1 MWDIDETCGRFLR
14 YFMGKHLST
23 IIKISITVLA
33 LLYVSSQVD
42 LAVTGRR
49 LLQAKLGWVLVGF
62 LLVNGSLVVRA
73 YRWLLL
79 LRGIGETIRFQRLV
93 SLYFAANFFN
103 SVLPSS
109 FSGDVLR
116 AVEAA
121 QDVPAK
127 TAAGTVLVDRATG
140 LLALFMIGLAALPF
154 RPDNFPQTLFW
165 QTTAVCLIGLIVG
178 FVLLEGR
185 LMRKVG
191 RFMPEILQPAWQKV
205 DGVILAVQACGWT
218 AVWQAMGVSIL
229 FNLMQ
234 IGWFAAAGL
243 ALGYQVPFSHYFL
256 VIPFLSLAIL
266 LPSIG
271 GLGIREGLAPLLFAS
286 ARLSSEQAVALTLLV
301 FAIERLSGLLGAPVY
316 IFTTVQRSKRKNLSI
331 NEP

>member
-1 MWDIDETCGRFLR
+1 MR
-14 YFMGKHLST
+14 KHLGT
-23 IIKISITVLA
+23 IIKISITLLA
-33 LLYVSSQVD
+33 LLYVFSQVD
-42 LAVTGRR
+42 LADIGQR
-49 LLQAKLGWVLVGF
+49 LLQANLSWVLVGF
-62 LLVNGSLVVRA
+62 VLVNTSLVVRA

-79 LRGIGETIRFQRLV
+79 LRGIGSPIRFGRLV

-103 SVLPSS
+103 SVLPSG
-109 FSGDVLR
+109 FSGDVIR

-154 RPDNFPQTLFW
+154 RPENFPTTLFW
-165 QTTAVCLIGLIVG
+165 QTTAVCLIGLIGG
-178 FVLLEGR
+178 FVVLEGR
-185 LMRKVG
+185 LVRRLGQLVPK
-191 RFMPEILQPAWQKV
+191 FLQPVWQKV
-205 DGVILAVQACGWT
+205 DGVIVAVQACGWT
-218 AVWQAMGVSIL
+218 AVWQAMGISIL

-286 ARLSSEQAVALTLLV
+286 AGLSREQAIALTLLV
-301 FAIERLSGLLGAPVY
+301 FGIERLSGFLGAPIY
-316 IFTTVQRSKRKNLSI
+316 ILDTLRRSRSNK
-331 NEP
+331 

>member
-1 MWDIDETCGRFLR
+1 MR
-14 YFMGKHLST
+14 KHLGT
-23 IIKISITVLA
+23 LLKIGFTLLA
-33 LLYVSSQVD
+33 LFYVFSQVD
-42 LAVTGRR
+42 VADIGQR
-49 LLQAKLGWVLVGF
+49 LLEAHLGWVLLGF
-62 LLVNGSLVVRA
+62 LLVNASLVVRA

-79 LRGIGETIRFQRLV
+79 LRGIGSPIRFGRLV

-103 SVLPSS
+103 SVLPSG
-109 FSGDVLR
+109 FSGDVIR

-121 QDVPAK
+121 QDVPAE

-154 RPDNFPQTLFW
+154 RPDGFPSSLLW
-165 QTTAVCLIGLIVG
+165 QTTAVCLLGLVGGFIV
-178 FVLLEGR
+178 LEGR
-185 LMRKVG
+185 LVRS
-191 RFMPEILQPAWQKV
+191 FAHFLQPVWKKIE
-205 DGVILAVQACGWT
+205 GVITAVQACGWT

-234 IGWFAAAGL
+234 ISWFAAAGL

-256 VIPFLSLAIL
+256 VTPFLALAIL

-286 ARLSSEQAVALTLLV
+286 AGLSSAQAVALTLLV
-301 FAIERLSGLLGAPVY
+301 FAIERLSGFLGAPVY
-316 IFTTVQRSKRKNLSI
+316 MVDTVRRSRQKQSTDYADYTD
-331 NEP
+331 

>member
-1 MWDIDETCGRFLR
+1 MR
-14 YFMGKHLST
+14 KHLGT
-23 IIKISITVLA
+23 LLKIGFTLLA
-33 LLYVSSQVD
+33 LLYVFSQVD
-42 LAVTGRR
+42 VAAIGQR
-49 LLQAKLGWVLVGF
+49 LLQANPGWVLLGF
-62 LLVNGSLVVRA
+62 LLVNLSLVVRA

-79 LRGIGETIRFQRLV
+79 LRGIGSPIRFGRLV

-103 SVLPSS
+103 SVLPSG
-109 FSGDVLR
+109 FSGDVVR

-121 QDVPAK
+121 QDVSAE

-154 RPDNFPQTLFW
+154 RPDEFPASLLW
-165 QTTAVCLIGLIVG
+165 QTTAVCVLGLIGG
-178 FVLLEGR
+178 FAVLEGR
-185 LMRKVG
+185 LVRSFG
-191 RFMPEILQPAWQKV
+191 RIVPKFLQPMWRKI
-205 DGVILAVQACGWT
+205 DGVITAVQACGWT
-218 AVWQAMGVSIL
+218 AVWQAMGVSII

-256 VIPFLSLAIL
+256 VIPFLALAIL

-286 ARLSSEQAVALTLLV
+286 AGLSSEQAISLTLLV
-301 FAIERLSGLLGAPVY
+301 FAIERLSGFLGAPVY
-316 IFTTVQRSKRKNLSI
+316 IFSTLQRNKKNNNSL
-331 NEP
+331 

>member
-1 MWDIDETCGRFLR
+1 MR
-14 YFMGKHLST
+14 KHLGT
-23 IIKISITVLA
+23 IIKISITLLA
-33 LLYVSSQVD
+33 LLYVSRQVD
-42 LAVTGRR
+42 FADIGQR
-49 LLQAKLGWVLVGF
+49 LLQANLGWVLFGF
-62 LLVNGSLVVRA
+62 MLVNSSLVVRA

-79 LRGIGETIRFQRLV
+79 LHGIGSPIRFGRLV

-103 SVLPSS
+103 SVLPSG
-109 FSGDVLR
+109 FSGDVVR

-154 RPDNFPQTLFW
+154 RPDNFPTILFW
-165 QTTAVCLIGLIVG
+165 ETTAVCLIGLIGG
-178 FVLLEGR
+178 FVVLEGR
-185 LMRKVG
+185 LVRSLG
-191 RFMPEILQPAWQKV
+191 RRLPTFLQPLWQKV

-218 AVWQAMGVSIL
+218 AVWQAMGISLI

-243 ALGYQVPFSHYFL
+243 ALGYQVPFTHYFL

-286 ARLSSEQAVALTLLV
+286 AGLSNEQAVALTLLV
-301 FAIERLSGLLGAPVY
+301 FAIERISGFLGAPIY
-316 IFTTVQRSKRKNLSI
+316 IIDTLRRSKQKSAQSV
-331 NEP
+331 

>member
-1 MWDIDETCGRFLR
+1 MKFIR
-14 YFMGKHLST
+14 KHLST
-23 IIKISITVLA
+23 IFKISITLLA
-33 LLYVSSQVD
+33 LVYVSRQVD
-42 LAVTGRR
+42 FADIGQR
-49 LLQAKLGWVLVGF
+49 LLQANLAWVLLGF
-62 LLVNGSLVVRA
+62 FLVNSSLVVRA

-79 LRGIGETIRFQRLV
+79 LHGIGSPIRFGRLV

-103 SVLPSS
+103 SVLPSG
-109 FSGDVLR
+109 FSGDVVR

-154 RPDNFPQTLFW
+154 RPDNFPANLLW
-165 QTTAVCLIGLIVG
+165 QTTAVCLIGLIGG
-178 FVLLEGR
+178 FVVLEGR
-185 LMRKVG
+185 LVRKVG
-191 RFMPEILQPAWQKV
+191 RFLPKFAQPIWQKV

-218 AVWQAMGVSIL
+218 AVWQAMGISIL

-234 IGWFAAAGL
+234 IGWFAAAGM
-243 ALGYQVPFSHYFL
+243 ALGYSVPFSHYFL

-286 ARLSSEQAVALTLLV
+286 AGLSSEQAIALTLLV
-301 FAIERLSGLLGAPVY
+301 FAIERISGILGAPVY
-316 IFTTVQRSKRKNLSI
+316 LIGTIQRSQKQN
-331 NEP
+331 NTT

>member
-1 MWDIDETCGRFLR
+1 MR
-14 YFMGKHLST
+14 KHLGT
-23 IIKISITVLA
+23 FIKIGITLLA

-42 LAVTGRR
+42 LADTGRR
-49 LLQAKLGWVLVGF
+49 LLQANVGWVLVGF
-62 LLVNGSLVVRA
+62 LLVNSSLVVRA

-79 LRGIGETIRFQRLV
+79 LRGIGETMRFWRLV

-103 SVLPSS
+103 SVLPSG
-109 FSGDVLR
+109 FSGDVVR

-140 LLALFMIGLAALPF
+140 LMALFMIGLAALPF

-165 QTTAVCLIGLIVG
+165 QTTAVCLIGLIGG
-178 FVLLEGR
+178 FVVLEGQLLRR
-185 LMRKVG
+185 LG
-191 RFMPEILQPAWQKV
+191 RLTPTFLQPVWQKV

-218 AVWQAMGVSIL
+218 AVWQAMGVSVL

-243 ALGYQVPFSHYFL
+243 ALGYHVPFSHYFL
-256 VIPFLSLAIL
+256 VTPFLSLAIL

-286 ARLSSEQAVALTLLV
+286 AGLSSEQAVALTLLV
-301 FAIERLSGLLGAPVY
+301 FAIERLSGFLGAPVY
-316 IFTTVQRSKRKNLSI
+316 IIDTLRRTRQKSAESV
-331 NEP
+331 